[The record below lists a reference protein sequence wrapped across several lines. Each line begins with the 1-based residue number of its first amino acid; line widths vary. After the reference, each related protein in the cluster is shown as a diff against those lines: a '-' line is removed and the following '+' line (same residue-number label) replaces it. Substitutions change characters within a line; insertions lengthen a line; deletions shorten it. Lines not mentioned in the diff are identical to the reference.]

1 MPRSQDAGLL
11 NQGRTQ
17 LEGSTLHDHFKLT
30 KQLSQELRPSLKNN
44 APHAASLRE
53 MGASFDMGSKVG
65 MIKVNSAES
74 TKIKPGP
81 EIGKGGLVDEVF

>member
-30 KQLSQELRPSLKNN
+30 KQLSQELRPSLKKN

-53 MGASFDMGSKVG
+53 MGATFDGVGNVG
-65 MIKVNSAES
+65 MLKVNSAES
-74 TKIKPGP
+74 TKIRPGP